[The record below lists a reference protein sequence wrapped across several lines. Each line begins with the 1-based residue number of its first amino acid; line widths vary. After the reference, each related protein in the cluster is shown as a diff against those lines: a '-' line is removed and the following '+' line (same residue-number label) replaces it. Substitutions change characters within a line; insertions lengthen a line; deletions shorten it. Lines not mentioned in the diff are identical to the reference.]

1 MATVANVYAK
11 AIYEVSLEKKQ
22 LDQLFQDLKNVNE
35 AYLENKALAAV
46 LEGAGIDTSQRL
58 LVLKEFL
65 KAINAS
71 PLASKFLELIVSRGR
86 IKALPGIVSEL
97 NRLIEASQGIISG
110 EVRAATDLSAEE
122 LKVLAEAI
130 GRKVNS
136 KVKLTQ
142 SVDASLLGG
151 MVATVGGKTFDASL
165 RTQLDKF
172 KNDLL

>member
-22 LDQLFQDLKNVNE
+22 LDQLFQDLKTVNE
-35 AYLENKALAAV
+35 AYLESKPLAAV
-46 LEGAGIDTSQRL
+46 LKGAGIDTNQRMS
-58 LVLKEFL
+58 VLKELL
-65 KAINAS
+65 KSAGVGA
-71 PLASKFLELIVSRGR
+71 LAAKFLELLVSRGR
-86 IKALPGIVSEL
+86 VEALPEIVCEL
-97 NRLIEASQGIISG
+97 SRLIEASQGVISG
-110 EVRAATDLSAEE
+110 HVRAATDLTADE

-130 GRKVNS
+130 GKKVNS

-142 SVDASLLGG
+142 TVDPTLLGG